1 MRGPHPRTK
10 RLCQAITAW
19 CAREWVTFAEM
30 CRRAAPCG
38 YSRGAVGHAR
48 RRLTKEGTLE
58 QSGRFCDQTG
68 HPLWRLT
75 LRAETER
82 RRRRLLITAHYSLT
96 TAAQRRSA

>member
-10 RLCQAITAW
+10 KLCQAITAW
-19 CAREWVTFAEM
+19 CARELVTFAEM

-48 RRLTKEGTLE
+48 RRLVDDGLLE
-58 QSGRFCDQTG
+58 LSGRFCPDTG
-68 HPLWRLT
+68 RPLWRLT

-82 RRRRLLITAHYSLT
+82 RRRRLLTAAHYPLT